1 MGNGKFQVFQKLL
14 EFMAEWTNITNATMS
29 NYTGEMEIT
38 GISGSQTL
46 RLTLSVT
53 EKEEE
58 KDD

>member
-29 NYTGEMEIT
+29 NYLGDVEIT
-38 GISGSQTL
+38 GENGSTKL
-46 RLTLSVT
+46 RLVLSMT
-53 EKEEE
+53 DKEEE

>member
-1 MGNGKFQVFQKLL
+1 MD
-14 EFMAEWTNITNATMS
+14 AWSDITNATMS

-53 EKEEE
+53 EKEEKE
-58 KDD
+58 DD

>member
-1 MGNGKFQVFQKLL
+1 
-14 EFMAEWTNITNATMS
+14 MAEWSNITNATMS

-53 EKEEE
+53 EKEEKE
-58 KDD
+58 DD

>member
-14 EFMAEWTNITNATMS
+14 EFMDAWSDITNATMS

-53 EKEEE
+53 EKEEKE
-58 KDD
+58 DD